1 MSTQMIR
8 PLHAQRLDIRC
19 NVIDVVLS
27 NVANHVVFFF
37 ERRLD
42 TRALADA
49 FVRALENLPVSARRI
64 APHKGALRIRCRAT
78 GAPFTS
84 VSSDRTRH
92 EAIRSVTDDSGDWL

>member
-1 MSTQMIR
+1 MIR

-19 NVIDVVLS
+19 NVVDVVLS

-49 FVRALENLPVSARRI
+49 FVRALENLPVFAGRMALDKGCFANPMQGARR
-64 APHKGALRIRCRAT
+64 ALHIC
-78 GAPFTS
+78 
-84 VSSDRTRH
+84 VV
-92 EAIRSVTDDSGDWL
+92 RSHTP